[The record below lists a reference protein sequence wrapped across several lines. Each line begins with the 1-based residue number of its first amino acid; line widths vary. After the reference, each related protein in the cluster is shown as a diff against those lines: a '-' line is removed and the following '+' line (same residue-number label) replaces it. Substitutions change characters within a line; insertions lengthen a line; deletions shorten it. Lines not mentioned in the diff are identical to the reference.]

1 MVLVPRPWLSAHAN
15 TEAWLRNG
23 EECRILLTASSPDGC
38 TSGQKTCR
46 NHKLD
51 DALRALWSAAFP
63 EEELHGLISEQW
75 KDMGWQGLMGTENMR
90 GSMGLILLVVLIQ
103 NPSAAEDARLASLIS
118 LDRILKQIKDL
129 SRFSTVNTI
138 EKSKKRIVLDSLDK
152 LTESL
157 LEIDHPC
164 VQSQVRDNLFL
175 GESDC
180 KGSGVR
186 ALNHGVIIGEA
197 RAHQNYCCQGNQSKW
212 RCLPLCQYQ
221 IVYMVFVIWSQ
232 TKEIKRLI
240 DNMVQLGKE
249 LENKEEDKDSIVIF
263 LLDMLEIVSKDIM
276 DEDIEGRVDLC
287 ALMSHH

>member
-51 DALRALWSAAFP
+51 VDALRALWSAAFP

-118 LDRILKQIKDL
+118 LDRILKQIKVKQFFYIAAKARNDVE
-129 SRFSTVNTI
+129 SAPYYIADVGPVVESAPYYISSDVDTDVENKFSN
-138 EKSKKRIVLDSLDK
+138 
-152 LTESL
+152 SL
-157 LEIDHPC
+157 LMS
-164 VQSQVRDNLFL
+164 SQY
-175 GESDC
+175 S
-180 KGSGVR
+180 K
-186 ALNHGVIIGEA
+186 VI
-197 RAHQNYCCQGNQSKW
+197 
-212 RCLPLCQYQ
+212 
-221 IVYMVFVIWSQ
+221 
-232 TKEIKRLI
+232 
-240 DNMVQLGKE
+240 
-249 LENKEEDKDSIVIF
+249 
-263 LLDMLEIVSKDIM
+263 LLHRWF
-276 DEDIEGRVDLC
+276 G
-287 ALMSHH
+287 